1 MKLSALFVVVAT
13 VASVTACTHA
23 YACPDYIM
31 SCYASK
37 PKKEV
42 TCITYRTSDGRL
54 VTTCTWN

>member
-1 MKLSALFVVVAT
+1 MKTIVIALVLVAT
-13 VASVTACTHA
+13 CASA

-37 PKKEV
+37 PKKEM
-42 TCITYRTSDGRL
+42 TCVSYERYDGSI